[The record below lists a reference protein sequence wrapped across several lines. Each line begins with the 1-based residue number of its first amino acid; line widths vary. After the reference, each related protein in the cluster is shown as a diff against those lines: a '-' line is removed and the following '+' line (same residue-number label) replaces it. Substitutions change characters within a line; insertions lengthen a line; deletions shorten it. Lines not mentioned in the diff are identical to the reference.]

1 MATTI
6 LFGLNFHIFALFRKF
21 QNGRKIVKNRGLT
34 HLLFGE
40 IFRPQKLSQI
50 LV

>member
-21 QNGRKIVKNRGLT
+21 
-34 HLLFGE
+34 E
-40 IFRPQKLSQI
+40 IGPETLKLVEKSSRAMG
-50 LV
+50 

>member
-21 QNGRKIVKNRGLT
+21 EIDRKIVKNQRLT
-34 HLLFGE
+34 PLLFGE
-40 IFRPQKLSQI
+40 IFPSKKCSEI
-50 LV
+50 